1 MEKITC
7 ECGSVINKNR
17 EASHCLSKKHHNWV
31 NRLLFMKPIKP
42 KYNKKD
48 KMTCECGSIF
58 QKKNKSLHEKTCK
71 CVIWYNL

>member
-17 EASHCLSKKHHNWV
+17 EASHCLSKKHHSWV
-31 NRLLFMKPIKP
+31 NRLLFMKPVKP
-42 KYNKKD
+42 NKKD

-58 QKKNKSLHEKTCK
+58 QIERKTKHRKTCNY
-71 CVIWYNL
+71 WNNL